1 MDILGELK
9 YSKDHE
15 WVRLD
20 GNLAVVGITDYAQAE
35 LGDVVFVELPD
46 VGKVLNQ
53 KDQLAVIESV
63 KAVSDVFSPISGTVE
78 EVNTALEDTP
88 ELINDDCYGSGW
100 IAKIKINDP
109 SELDDLLSAEEYRE
123 LTGD

>member
-35 LGDVVFVELPD
+35 LGDVVFAELPN